1 MNAMVVGADRLGSIP
16 DALAGMGIQ
25 IHRHVTGRSSAHQ
38 RSVGSLPK
46 DTDLLILF
54 TDFLNH
60 NAMKCYRGQAQ
71 AQGIPVIACKRSAS
85 CLVQSVKRH
94 LGVDD
99 GCRACPQRLVGDEKK
114 GARNQSQY

>member
-1 MNAMVVGADRLGSIP
+1 MVVGADRLGNIP

-38 RSVGSLPK
+38 RSVQSLPR

-71 AQGIPVIACKRSAS
+71 AQGIPVIACRRSAS
-85 CLVQSVKRH
+85 CLVQSIRRF
-94 LGVDD
+94 LGTGD
-99 GCRACPQRLVGDEKK
+99 GCGGCVSTVRSDEPKPLK
-114 GARNQSQY
+114 

>member
-1 MNAMVVGADRLGSIP
+1 MNAVVVGADRLGNIP
-16 DALAGMGIQ
+16 DALAGFGIQ

-38 RSVGSLPK
+38 RSVSALPQG
-46 DTDLLILF
+46 TELLILF

-94 LGVDD
+94 FGVAD
-99 GCRACPQRLVGDEKK
+99 GCAACPKRVHREDREP
-114 GARNQSQY
+114 RD

>member
-1 MNAMVVGADRLGSIP
+1 MNAMVVGADRLGNIP

-38 RSVGSLPK
+38 RSVSSLPR

-71 AQGIPVIACKRSAS
+71 AQGIPVIACRRSAS
-85 CLVQSVKRH
+85 CLMQSVQRF
-94 LGVDD
+94 LGVSE
-99 GCRACPQRLVGDEKK
+99 GCDACPAAGSSEESKTAKFR
-114 GARNQSQY
+114 Y

>member
-1 MNAMVVGADRLGSIP
+1 MNAMIVGADRLGNIP
-16 DALAGMGIQ
+16 AALADFGIQ

-38 RSVGSLPK
+38 RSLQALPR

-85 CLVQSVKRH
+85 CLVKSVSRF
-94 LGVDD
+94 LGM
-99 GCRACPQRLVGDEKK
+99 GDTCGRCVPERSGVSAKM
-114 GARNQSQY
+114 S

>member
-1 MNAMVVGADRLGSIP
+1 MNAMVVGADRLGNIP
-16 DALAGMGIQ
+16 DALAGYGIQ
-25 IHRHVTGRSSAHQ
+25 IHRHVTGRSSSHQ
-38 RSVGSLPK
+38 RSVQALPR

-85 CLVQSVKRH
+85 CLVQSVNRF
-94 LGVDD
+94 LGMGG
-99 GCRACPQRLVGDEKK
+99 GCGRCVTGAAAAK
-114 GARNQSQY
+114 G

>member
-1 MNAMVVGADRLGSIP
+1 MNAMVVGADRLGNIP

-38 RSVGSLPK
+38 RSVQSLPR

-71 AQGIPVIACKRSAS
+71 AQGIPVIACRRSAS
-85 CLVQSVKRH
+85 CLVQSVRRF
-94 LGVDD
+94 LGAAD
-99 GCRACPQRLVGDEKK
+99 GCGSCVSAAPSEEQKPLKSR
-114 GARNQSQY
+114 Y

>member
-1 MNAMVVGADRLGSIP
+1 MMNAMVVGADRLGNIP

-38 RSVGSLPK
+38 RSVQSLPR

-71 AQGIPVIACKRSAS
+71 AQGIPVIACRRSAS
-85 CLVQSVKRH
+85 CLVQSVRRF
-94 LGVDD
+94 LGAAD
-99 GCRACPQRLVGDEKK
+99 GCGACASADRPEEPKSLK
-114 GARNQSQY
+114 SQY

>member
-1 MNAMVVGADRLGSIP
+1 MNAMVVGADRLGNIP
-16 DALAGMGIQ
+16 EALAGFGIQ
-25 IHRHVTGRSSAHQ
+25 IHRHVTGRHSTHQ
-38 RSVGSLPK
+38 RSVQSLPR

-85 CLVQSVKRH
+85 CLVLSVQRH
-94 LGVDD
+94 LGVGE
-99 GCRACPQRLVGDEKK
+99 GCGACPANPRAEAPVEHAKV
-114 GARNQSQY
+114 RY